1 MIVLLAVDNG
11 LDKSV
16 SQSVMQLKFPDNT
29 SFQFDNPTHGWVM
42 FRPIPDKSDPLASRP
57 YYFQTAYVVAI
68 MADDQPAQDAIPQ
81 MLPGLAELRKKA
93 SY

>member
-1 MIVLLAVDNG
+1 MIVLLAVDNR

-16 SQSVMQLKFPDNT
+16 SQSVLQLKFPDNT

-57 YYFQTAYVVAI
+57 YYFQASYVVAI
-68 MADDQPAQDAIPQ
+68 MADDQPALDAFSALIRQ
-81 MLPGLAELRKKA
+81 SE
-93 SY
+93 